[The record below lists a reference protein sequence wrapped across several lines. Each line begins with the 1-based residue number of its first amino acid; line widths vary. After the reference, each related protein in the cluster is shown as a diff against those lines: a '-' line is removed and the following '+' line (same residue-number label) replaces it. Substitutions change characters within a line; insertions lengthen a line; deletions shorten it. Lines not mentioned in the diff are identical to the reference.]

1 MKQKTGSTPK
11 RPYCYGSCIPT
22 GTLPAPNTKSILK
35 ERLNLSCKKIFITKE
50 NEMTAEILPVQAP
63 KKPQYKKVLGALD
76 TFLFTIC
83 ALLCVDTVAP
93 MASMG
98 PTAITWFVILVI
110 LFFIPYGLIV
120 AELGSTYPEQGGIY
134 AWVKRAF
141 GNKWGARTSW
151 LYWVNM
157 ALWVPSS
164 YIFLA
169 GLFSQLFFPG
179 MSLVWIIVLGLVFTW
194 LMVLLGII
202 NLGESKWVVN
212 VASVLKI
219 VLILGIILAGI
230 IYVLNGS
237 APQNDVSLGG
247 ITPVWGDALFF
258 LPAII
263 YSLLGFEMMSGAS
276 EEMKNPKRDVPRA
289 IITAALFIG
298 VVYTLAIRSMLVVIP
313 VDSLGLITGM
323 MDTFWA
329 VFGTS
334 GIGGV
339 IAFIF
344 GLFALYAI
352 FAQTVSWAIGTVRTS
367 AQAGQDGELP
377 AFFGKLRSSNQAP
390 IGSLLLTGIVASV
403 VLIIYGF
410 LATNAEDLFWTLF
423 AFSSILFFIPYAILF
438 PAFLALRVKDKAQE
452 RAYKV
457 PGGTVVGFILAI
469 ICEII
474 IIGGILFFI
483 YVPGEPIDWA
493 YAGPVL
499 IGIVVTLI
507 IGEILLLVQGR
518 KNKVA

>member
-1 MKQKTGSTPK
+1 
-11 RPYCYGSCIPT
+11 
-22 GTLPAPNTKSILK
+22 
-35 ERLNLSCKKIFITKE
+35 
-50 NEMTAEILPVQAP
+50 
-63 KKPQYKKVLGALD
+63 
-76 TFLFTIC
+76 
-83 ALLCVDTVAP
+83 
-93 MASMG
+93 
-98 PTAITWFVILVI
+98 
-110 LFFIPYGLIV
+110 
-120 AELGSTYPEQGGIY
+120 
-134 AWVKRAF
+134 
-141 GNKWGARTSW
+141 
-151 LYWVNM
+151 
-157 ALWVPSS
+157 
-164 YIFLA
+164 
-169 GLFSQLFFPG
+169 
-179 MSLVWIIVLGLVFTW
+179 
-194 LMVLLGII
+194 MVLLGII

-219 VLILGIILAGI
+219 VLILGIIAAGI
-230 IYVLNGS
+230 IYALNGN
-237 APQNDVSLGG
+237 APQNDVSLAG
-247 ITPVWGDALFF
+247 IKPVWGDALFF

-313 VDSLGLITGM
+313 LDNLGLITGM

-329 VFGTS
+329 VFGNS

-377 AFFGKLRSSNQAP
+377 AFFGKLRASNQAP
-390 IGSLLLTGIVASV
+390 IGSLLLTGIVASA

-438 PAFLALRVKDKAQE
+438 PCFLALRVKDKAHE

-457 PGGTVVGFILAI
+457 PGGTVFAFILAI

-474 IIGGILFFI
+474 IIAGIIFFI
-483 YVPGEPIDWA
+483 YVPGEPIDWS

-507 IGEILLLVQGR
+507 IGEILLFVQSR
-518 KNKVA
+518 KPRVNG

>member
-1 MKQKTGSTPK
+1 
-11 RPYCYGSCIPT
+11 
-22 GTLPAPNTKSILK
+22 
-35 ERLNLSCKKIFITKE
+35 
-50 NEMTAEILPVQAP
+50 MTVVEETP
-63 KKPQYKKVLGALD
+63 KKPQYKRVLGALD

-83 ALLCVDTVAP
+83 ALLFVDTVAP

-98 PTAITWFVILVI
+98 STAITWFVILVI
-110 LFFIPYGLIV
+110 LFFIPYGLIT

-164 YIFLA
+164 YIFLS
-169 GLFSQLFFPG
+169 GLFSQLFFPE
-179 MSLVWIIVLGLVFTW
+179 MSLIWIVVLGLVFTW
-194 LMVLLGII
+194 LMVFLGII

-219 VLILGIILAGI
+219 VLILAIIVGGV
-230 IYVLNGS
+230 IYQLKGGVP
-237 APQNDVSLGG
+237 ANDVSLTG
-247 ITPVWGDALFF
+247 IVPVWSDALYF

-263 YSLLGFEMMSGAS
+263 FSLLGFEMMSGAS
-276 EEMKNPKRDVPRA
+276 EEMKNPARDVPRA

-298 VVYTLAIRSMLVVIP
+298 VVYTFAIRSMLVVIP
-313 VDSLGLITGM
+313 LDSLGVIYGM

-334 GIGGV
+334 GVGGT

-377 AFFGKLRSSNQAP
+377 AFFGKLRKSNQAP
-390 IGSLLLTGIVASV
+390 VGSLILTGAVASL
-403 VLIIYGF
+403 VLIVYGF

-423 AFSSILFFIPYAILF
+423 AFSSMLFFMPYAILF
-438 PAFLALRVKDKAQE
+438 PAFVALRFKEQSTN
-452 RAYKV
+452 RPYKV
-457 PGGTVVGFILAI
+457 PGGNVLAIILAV

-474 IIGGILFFI
+474 IIAGIVLFVW
-483 YVPGEPIDWA
+483 VPGEAVDWT
-493 YAGPVL
+493 YAGPIL
-499 IGIVVTLI
+499 IGIVVTI
-507 IGEILLLVQGR
+507 VVGEALLLFHR
-518 KNKVA
+518 KNKEA

>member
-1 MKQKTGSTPK
+1 
-11 RPYCYGSCIPT
+11 
-22 GTLPAPNTKSILK
+22 
-35 ERLNLSCKKIFITKE
+35 
-50 NEMTAEILPVQAP
+50 MTAETLPVETS
-63 KKPQYKKVLGALD
+63 KKPQYKKVLGAMD

-83 ALLCVDTVAP
+83 ALLFVDTVAP

-98 PTAITWFVILVI
+98 PTAITWFMIMVVI
-110 LFFIPYGLIV
+110 FFIPYGLIV

-134 AWVKRAF
+134 AWVKHAL

-169 GLFSQLFFPG
+169 GLFSQLFLPNLSFW
-179 MSLVWIIVLGLVFTW
+179 WIVVLGLVFTW
-194 LMVLLGII
+194 IMVLLGAI

-219 VLILGIILAGI
+219 VLILAIIVAGFLFVINGGIP
-230 IYVLNGS
+230 N
-237 APQNDVSLGG
+237 NDVSIGG
-247 ITPVWGDALFF
+247 IKPVWSDALFF

-313 VDSLGLITGM
+313 LDNLGLISGI

-329 VFGTS
+329 VFGDS
-334 GIGGV
+334 GLGGV
-339 IAFIF
+339 ISFIF

-377 AFFGKLRSSNQAP
+377 AYFGKLSAKNQTP
-390 IGSLLLTGIVASV
+390 IGSLILTGIVASF

-410 LATNAEDLFWTLF
+410 MAKNTEDLFWTLF
-423 AFSSILFFIPYAILF
+423 AFSSMLFFMPYAILF
-438 PAFLALRVKDKAQE
+438 PSFLILRIKDHARE
-452 RAYKV
+452 RPYKV
-457 PGGTVVGFILAI
+457 PGGKVLAFILAI

-474 IIGGILFFI
+474 ILAGIVFFI
-483 YVPGEPIDWA
+483 WVPGEPIDWS
-493 YAGPVL
+493 YATPIL
-499 IGIVVTLI
+499 IGIIVTIVV
-507 IGEILLLVQGR
+507 GEILLLLQSR
-518 KNKVA
+518 KKRGA

>member
-1 MKQKTGSTPK
+1 MTVE
-11 RPYCYGSCIPT
+11 
-22 GTLPAPNTKSILK
+22 TL
-35 ERLNLSCKKIFITKE
+35 
-50 NEMTAEILPVQAP
+50 

-83 ALLCVDTVAP
+83 ALLFVDTVAP

-98 PTAITWFVILVI
+98 PTAITWFVIMVI
-110 LFFIPYGLIV
+110 IFFIPYGMIV

-134 AWVKRAF
+134 AWVKHAF

-164 YIFLA
+164 FILLA
-169 GLFSQLFFPG
+169 GIFSQLFFPDL
-179 MSLVWIIVLGLVFTW
+179 SLIWIVILGLVFTW
-194 LMVLLGII
+194 MMVFLGVI

-219 VLILGIILAGI
+219 ILILAIIIGGF
-230 IYVLNGS
+230 IYVINGNT
-237 APQNDVSLGG
+237 PNNDVSLGG
-247 ITPVWGDALFF
+247 LKPVWSDALFF

-276 EEMKNPKRDVPRA
+276 EEMKNPGRDVPRA
-289 IITAALFIG
+289 IIGAALFIG
-298 VVYTLAIRSMLVVIP
+298 VVYTFAIRSMLVVIP
-313 VDSLGLITGM
+313 LDNLGLITGI

-329 VFGTS
+329 VFGKS

-339 IAFIF
+339 ISFIF

-377 AFFGKLRSSNQAP
+377 AYFGKLSAKNQTP
-390 IGSLLLTGIVASV
+390 IGSLILTGIVASLV
-403 VLIIYGF
+403 VIIYGF

-423 AFSSILFFIPYAILF
+423 AFSSMLFFMPYAILF
-438 PAFLALRVKDKAQE
+438 PAFLTLRVKDKTQN
-452 RAYKV
+452 RPYKV
-457 PGGTVVGFILAI
+457 PGGNVLAFIMAI

-474 IIGGILFFI
+474 ILAGIVLFI
-483 YVPGEPIDWA
+483 WVPGEPVDWV
-493 YAGPVL
+493 YAVPIL
-499 IGIVVTLI
+499 IGIIVILVL
-507 IGEILLLVQGR
+507 GEILLLLQSR
-518 KNKVA
+518 KKREA

>member
-1 MKQKTGSTPK
+1 M
-11 RPYCYGSCIPT
+11 
-22 GTLPAPNTKSILK
+22 A
-35 ERLNLSCKKIFITKE
+35 
-50 NEMTAEILPVQAP
+50 AELT
-63 KKPQYKKVLGALD
+63 KKPQYRKVLGAMD

-83 ALLCVDTVAP
+83 ALLFVDTVAP

-98 PTAITWFVILVI
+98 PTAITWFIIMVII
-110 LFFIPYGLIV
+110 FFIPYGLIV

-169 GLFSQLFFPG
+169 GLFSQLFFPDL
-179 MSLVWIIVLGLVFTW
+179 SLIWIVLLGLVFTW
-194 LMVLLGII
+194 IMVLLGII
-202 NLGESKWVVN
+202 NLGDSKWVVN

-219 VLILGIILAGI
+219 VLILAIIIAGLV
-230 IYVLNGS
+230 YVINGNI
-237 APQNDVSLGG
+237 PNNDVSAEG

-276 EEMKNPKRDVPRA
+276 EEMKNPARDVPRA

-298 VVYTLAIRSMLVVIP
+298 VVYTLAIRSMLIVIP
-313 VDSLGLITGM
+313 LDNLGLISGI

-329 VFGTS
+329 VFGDS
-334 GIGGV
+334 GVGGV
-339 IAFIF
+339 ISFIF

-367 AQAGQDGELP
+367 AEAGQDGELP
-377 AFFGKLRSSNQAP
+377 AYFGKLTTKNQTP
-390 IGSLLLTGIVASV
+390 IGSLILTGVVASL
-403 VLIIYGF
+403 VLVIYGF

-423 AFSSILFFIPYAILF
+423 AFSSMLFFMPYAILF
-438 PAFLALRVKDKAQE
+438 PAFLSLRMKDKGQK
-452 RAYKV
+452 RPYRV
-457 PGGTVVGFILAI
+457 PGGNVLAFILAI

-474 IIGGILFFI
+474 ILAGIVFFI
-483 YVPGEPIDWA
+483 WVPGEPVDWA
-493 YAGPVL
+493 YAVPIL
-499 IGIVVTLI
+499 IGIVVTLVL
-507 IGEILLLVQGR
+507 GEILLLLQSR
-518 KNKVA
+518 KKHEA

>member
-1 MKQKTGSTPK
+1 
-11 RPYCYGSCIPT
+11 
-22 GTLPAPNTKSILK
+22 
-35 ERLNLSCKKIFITKE
+35 
-50 NEMTAEILPVQAP
+50 MTTEQV
-63 KKPQYKKVLGALD
+63 KKPQYKRVLGALD

-83 ALLCVDTVAP
+83 ALLFVDTVAP

-110 LFFIPYGLIV
+110 LFFIPYGLIT

-141 GNKWGARTSW
+141 GSKWGARTSW

-169 GLFSQLFFPG
+169 GLFAQLFFPAL
-179 MSLVWIIVLGLVFTW
+179 SLFWIIVVGLIFTW
-194 LMVLLGII
+194 LMVLLGVI

-219 VLILGIILAGI
+219 ILILAIIIAGI
-230 IYVLNGS
+230 IFQVRGGL
-237 APQNDVSLGG
+237 AVNDLSLAS

-263 YSLLGFEMMSGAS
+263 FSLLGFEMMSGAS
-276 EEMKNPKRDVPRA
+276 EEMKNPARDVPRA

-298 VVYTLAIRSMLVVIP
+298 VVYTFAIRSMLVVIP
-313 VDSLGLITGM
+313 MDNLGLISGM

-329 VFGTS
+329 VFGQS
-334 GIGGV
+334 GVGGV

-377 AFFGKLRSSNQAP
+377 AYFGKLRKSNQAP
-390 IGSLLLTGIVASV
+390 VGSLILTGLVATA
-403 VLIIYGF
+403 VLIVYGF

-423 AFSSILFFIPYAILF
+423 AFSSMLFFMPYAILF
-438 PAFLALRVKDKAQE
+438 PAFLALRRKDGATL
-452 RAYKV
+452 RPYKV
-457 PGGTVVGFILAI
+457 PGGNVLAVVLAVICEVIILA
-469 ICEII
+469 
-474 IIGGILFFI
+474 GIVFFI
-483 YVPGEPIDWA
+483 WVPGEPVDWA
-493 YAGPVL
+493 YAGPIL
-499 IGIVVTLI
+499 IGIVITLAF
-507 IGEILLLVQGR
+507 GEILLVTRR
-518 KNKVA
+518 KK

>member
-1 MKQKTGSTPK
+1 MAIETTP
-11 RPYCYGSCIPT
+11 
-22 GTLPAPNTKSILK
+22 
-35 ERLNLSCKKIFITKE
+35 
-50 NEMTAEILPVQAP
+50 
-63 KKPQYKKVLGALD
+63 KPQYKKVLGAMD

-83 ALLCVDTVAP
+83 ALLFVDTVAP

-98 PTAITWFVILVI
+98 PTAITWFIIMVII
-110 LFFIPYGLIV
+110 FFIPYGMIV

-134 AWVKRAF
+134 AWVKHAF
-141 GNKWGARTSW
+141 GNRWGARTSW

-169 GLFSQLFFPG
+169 GLFSQLFFPDL
-179 MSLVWIIVLGLVFTW
+179 SLIWIVLLGLVFTW
-194 LMVLLGII
+194 IMVFLGII

-212 VASVLKI
+212 VASILKI
-219 VLILGIILAGI
+219 VLILAIIIAGL
-230 IYVLNGS
+230 IYVFNGNS
-237 APQNDVSLGG
+237 PNNDVSIKG

-276 EEMKNPKRDVPRA
+276 EEMKNPARDVPRA
-289 IITAALFIG
+289 ILSAALFIG

-313 VDSLGLITGM
+313 LENLGLISGI

-329 VFGTS
+329 VFGDS
-334 GIGGV
+334 GVGGV
-339 IAFIF
+339 ISFIF

-377 AFFGKLRSSNQAP
+377 AYFGKLSSKNQTP
-390 IGSLLLTGIVASV
+390 IGSLILTGIVATF

-423 AFSSILFFIPYAILF
+423 AFSSMLFFMPYAILF
-438 PAFLALRVKDKAQE
+438 PAFVTLRLKDKAQK
-452 RAYKV
+452 RPYKV
-457 PGGTVVGFILAI
+457 PGGNVLAFIFAI
-469 ICEII
+469 ICEVII
-474 IIGGILFFI
+474 LAGIVFFI
-483 YVPGEPIDWA
+483 WVPGEPVDWT
-493 YAGPVL
+493 YALPIL
-499 IGIVVTLI
+499 TGIVVTLVF
-507 IGEILLLVQGR
+507 GEILLLLQRR
-518 KNKVA
+518 KKEKA

>member
-1 MKQKTGSTPK
+1 
-11 RPYCYGSCIPT
+11 
-22 GTLPAPNTKSILK
+22 
-35 ERLNLSCKKIFITKE
+35 
-50 NEMTAEILPVQAP
+50 
-63 KKPQYKKVLGALD
+63 
-76 TFLFTIC
+76 
-83 ALLCVDTVAP
+83 VDTVAP

-98 PTAITWFVILVI
+98 STAITWFVIMVVI
-110 LFFIPYGLIV
+110 FFIPYGLIV

-164 YIFLA
+164 FIFLA
-169 GLFSQLFFPG
+169 GLFSQLFFPDL
-179 MSLVWIIVLGLVFTW
+179 SLVWIVILGLVFTW
-194 LMVLLGII
+194 VMVFLGII

-219 VLILGIILAGI
+219 VLILAIIVAGFV
-230 IYVLNGS
+230 YVFQGGTPN
-237 APQNDVSLGG
+237 NDVSMAG
-247 ITPVWGDALFF
+247 IKPVWSDALFF

-289 IITAALFIG
+289 IITAAFFIG

-313 VDSLGLITGM
+313 LDNLGLISGI

-329 VFGTS
+329 VFGDS
-334 GIGGV
+334 GVGGV
-339 IAFIF
+339 ISFIF

-377 AFFGKLRSSNQAP
+377 AYFGKLSVKNQTP
-390 IGSLLLTGIVASV
+390 IGSLILTGIVASL

-423 AFSSILFFIPYAILF
+423 AFSSMLFFMPYAILF
-438 PAFLALRVKDKAQE
+438 PAFLALRMKDGSREK
-452 RAYKV
+452 AYKM
-457 PGGTVVGFILAI
+457 PGGNVLAFILAF

-474 IIGGILFFI
+474 IFAGIVFFI
-483 YVPGEPIDWA
+483 WVPGEPVDLA
-493 YAGPVL
+493 YAVPVL
-499 IGIVVTLI
+499 VGIVVTLVL
-507 IGEILLLVQGR
+507 GELLLFLQGR
-518 KNKVA
+518 KKRETL

>member
-1 MKQKTGSTPK
+1 MTVE
-11 RPYCYGSCIPT
+11 
-22 GTLPAPNTKSILK
+22 TL
-35 ERLNLSCKKIFITKE
+35 
-50 NEMTAEILPVQAP
+50 

-83 ALLCVDTVAP
+83 ALLFVDTVAP

-98 PTAITWFVILVI
+98 PTAITWFVIMVI
-110 LFFIPYGLIV
+110 IFFIPYGMIV

-134 AWVKRAF
+134 AWVKHAF

-164 YIFLA
+164 FILLA
-169 GLFSQLFFPG
+169 GIFSQLFFPDL
-179 MSLVWIIVLGLVFTW
+179 SLIWIVILGLVFTW
-194 LMVLLGII
+194 MMVFLGVI

-219 VLILGIILAGI
+219 ILILAIIIGGF
-230 IYVLNGS
+230 IYVINGNT
-237 APQNDVSLGG
+237 QNNDVSLGG
-247 ITPVWGDALFF
+247 LKPVWSDALFF

-276 EEMKNPKRDVPRA
+276 EEMKNPGRDVPRA
-289 IITAALFIG
+289 IIGAALFIG
-298 VVYTLAIRSMLVVIP
+298 VVYTFAIRSMLVVIP
-313 VDSLGLITGM
+313 LDNLGLITGI

-329 VFGTS
+329 VFGKS

-339 IAFIF
+339 ISFIF

-377 AFFGKLRSSNQAP
+377 AYFGKLSAKNQTP
-390 IGSLLLTGIVASV
+390 IGSLILTGIVASLV
-403 VLIIYGF
+403 VIIYGF

-423 AFSSILFFIPYAILF
+423 AFSSMLFFMPYAILF
-438 PAFLALRVKDKAQE
+438 PAFLTLRVKDKTQN
-452 RAYKV
+452 RPYKV
-457 PGGTVVGFILAI
+457 PGGNVLAFIMAI

-474 IIGGILFFI
+474 ILAGIVLFI
-483 YVPGEPIDWA
+483 WVPGEPVDWV
-493 YAGPVL
+493 YAVPIL
-499 IGIVVTLI
+499 IGIIVILVL
-507 IGEILLLVQGR
+507 GEILLLLQSR
-518 KNKVA
+518 KKREA

>member
-1 MKQKTGSTPK
+1 
-11 RPYCYGSCIPT
+11 
-22 GTLPAPNTKSILK
+22 
-35 ERLNLSCKKIFITKE
+35 
-50 NEMTAEILPVQAP
+50 MTIETI

-83 ALLCVDTVAP
+83 ALLFVDTVAP

-98 PTAITWFVILVI
+98 PTAITWFVIMVI
-110 LFFIPYGLIV
+110 IFFIPYGMIV

-134 AWVKRAF
+134 AWVKHAF

-164 YIFLA
+164 FILLA
-169 GLFSQLFFPG
+169 GIFSQLFFPDL
-179 MSLVWIIVLGLVFTW
+179 SLIWIVILGLVFTW
-194 LMVLLGII
+194 MMVFLGVI

-219 VLILGIILAGI
+219 ILILAIIIGGF
-230 IYVLNGS
+230 IYVINGNT
-237 APQNDVSLGG
+237 PNNDVSLGG
-247 ITPVWGDALFF
+247 LKPVWSDALFF

-276 EEMKNPKRDVPRA
+276 EEMKNPGRDVPRA
-289 IITAALFIG
+289 IIGAALFIG
-298 VVYTLAIRSMLVVIP
+298 VVYTFAIRSMLVVIP
-313 VDSLGLITGM
+313 LDNLGLITGI

-329 VFGTS
+329 VFGKS

-339 IAFIF
+339 ISFIF

-377 AFFGKLRSSNQAP
+377 AYFGKLSAKNQTP
-390 IGSLLLTGIVASV
+390 IGSLILTGIVASLV
-403 VLIIYGF
+403 VIIYGF

-423 AFSSILFFIPYAILF
+423 AFSSMLFFMPYAILF
-438 PAFLALRVKDKAQE
+438 PAFLTLRVKDKTQN
-452 RAYKV
+452 RPYKV
-457 PGGTVVGFILAI
+457 PGGNVLAFIMAI

-474 IIGGILFFI
+474 ILAGIILFI
-483 YVPGEPIDWA
+483 WVPGEPVDWA
-493 YAGPVL
+493 YAVPIL
-499 IGIVVTLI
+499 IGIIVILVL
-507 IGEILLLVQGR
+507 GEILLLLQSR
-518 KNKVA
+518 KKREA

>member
-1 MKQKTGSTPK
+1 MTVEA
-11 RPYCYGSCIPT
+11 PT
-22 GTLPAPNTKSILK
+22 
-35 ERLNLSCKKIFITKE
+35 
-50 NEMTAEILPVQAP
+50 
-63 KKPQYKKVLGALD
+63 KPQYKKVLGALD

-83 ALLCVDTVAP
+83 ALLFVDTVAP

-98 PTAITWFVILVI
+98 PTAITWFMILVV
-110 LFFIPYGLIV
+110 LFFIPYGLII
-120 AELGSTYPEQGGIY
+120 AELGSSYPEQGGIY
-134 AWVKRAF
+134 AWVKHAF

-164 YIFLA
+164 YIFLS
-169 GLFSQLFFPG
+169 GLFAQLFFPEL
-179 MSLVWIIVLGLVFTW
+179 SLIWIVALGLVFTW
-194 LMVLLGII
+194 LMVFLGII

-219 VLILGIILAGI
+219 ILILAIIIAGFIFVFNGNLPVNDLSLAS
-230 IYVLNGS
+230 V
-237 APQNDVSLGG
+237 
-247 ITPVWGDALFF
+247 TPAWGDALFF

-263 YSLLGFEMMSGAS
+263 FSLLGFEMMSGAS
-276 EEMKNPKRDVPRA
+276 EEMKNPSRDVPRA
-289 IITAALFIG
+289 IISAALFIG

-313 VDSLGLITGM
+313 LDNLGLISGM

-329 VFGTS
+329 VFGNS

-339 IAFIF
+339 ISFIF

-377 AFFGKLRSSNQAP
+377 AYFGKLSAKNQTP
-390 IGSLLLTGIVASV
+390 IGSLILTGIVASL

-423 AFSSILFFIPYAILF
+423 AFSSMLFFMPYAILF
-438 PAFLALRVKDKAQE
+438 PAFLTLRLKDKDHA
-452 RAYKV
+452 RPYKV
-457 PGGTVVGFILAI
+457 PGGNVLAFILAI

-474 IIGGILFFI
+474 ILGGIVFFVW
-483 YVPGEPIDWA
+483 VPGEPVDWG
-493 YAGPVL
+493 YAGPIL

-507 IGEILLLVQGR
+507 VGEILLLLQ
-518 KNKVA
+518 NKKKREAK

>member
-1 MKQKTGSTPK
+1 
-11 RPYCYGSCIPT
+11 
-22 GTLPAPNTKSILK
+22 
-35 ERLNLSCKKIFITKE
+35 
-50 NEMTAEILPVQAP
+50 MTIETP

-83 ALLCVDTVAP
+83 ALLFVDTVAP

-110 LFFIPYGLIV
+110 LFFIPYGLIT

-164 YIFLA
+164 YIFLS
-169 GLFSQLFFPG
+169 GLFSQLFFPNL
-179 MSLVWIIVLGLVFTW
+179 SLIWIVALGLVFTW
-194 LMVLLGII
+194 LMVFLGII
-202 NLGESKWVVN
+202 NLGDSKWIVN

-219 VLILGIILAGI
+219 VLILAIIIAGI
-230 IYVLNGS
+230 IFQFKGGIPV
-237 APQNDVSLGG
+237 NDVSLKG
-247 ITPVWGDALFF
+247 ITPVWGDALYF

-263 YSLLGFEMMSGAS
+263 FSLLGFEMMSGAS
-276 EEMKNPKRDVPRA
+276 EEMKNPARDVPRA
-289 IITAALFIG
+289 IIGAALFIG
-298 VVYTLAIRSMLVVIP
+298 VVYTFAIRSMLVVIP
-313 VDSLGLITGM
+313 LENLGLISGM

-334 GIGGV
+334 GVGGT

-377 AFFGKLRSSNQAP
+377 AYFGKLRKSNQAP
-390 IGSLLLTGIVASV
+390 VGSLVLTGIVASL

-423 AFSSILFFIPYAILF
+423 AFSSMLFFMPYAIMF
-438 PAFLALRVKDKAQE
+438 PAFLSLRLKDKE
-452 RAYKV
+452 TKRPYKV
-457 PGGTVVGFILAI
+457 PGGNVLAFILAI

-474 IIGGILFFI
+474 IVAGIVLFVW
-483 YVPGEPIDWA
+483 VPGEAVDWS
-493 YAGPVL
+493 YAGPIL
-499 IGIVVTLI
+499 IGIVVTI
-507 IGEILLLVQGR
+507 VVGEALLLFHR
-518 KNKVA
+518 KNKEAA